1 MSALGHADIPSC
13 PHHVRYSPESGHSS
27 ARVARPL
34 CANSGLNGVMKL
46 SARLSLPH
54 FLDLA
59 LLPAF
64 IEERLLWTAE
74 DIPTRYTLKVIR
86 RLKPCHW
93 G

>member
-1 MSALGHADIPSC
+1 
-13 PHHVRYSPESGHSS
+13 
-27 ARVARPL
+27 
-34 CANSGLNGVMKL
+34 MKL